1 MSNQCS
7 DLFAR
12 VFDSHGGGCL
22 RECACGRT
30 HFDGGD
36 NGWTWDDGELEQLRE
51 KAAKEPDRYI
61 EQDGTV
67 FCMNIGGAE
76 IVYGCTCDNAER
88 YERFIR
94 AHARQLAEYLRERA
108 KELREAADE
117 MDMPNPAGQPPAARK
132 ER

>member
-1 MSNQCS
+1 M
-7 DLFAR
+7 
-12 VFDSHGGGCL
+12 
-22 RECACGRT
+22 
-30 HFDGGD
+30 
-36 NGWTWDDGELEQLRE
+36 EQLRE